1 MSNKPFNQ
9 EPEKYYA
16 VRVGRKT
23 GILEDWNE
31 CKASVLGYPNADYKS
46 FKNKEDAEDFLYGKS
61 KRKPAV
67 TKNTAIA
74 YVDGSF
80 NQFTKQYGSGVVL
93 FFNGETIEL
102 SQSGKSSELVKM
114 RNVGG
119 ELAAVSMA
127 VKEAIKRGAK
137 RIIIHHDY
145 AGISEWANGGW
156 SANKTGTIAYKKFI
170 ENMGKDI
177 KIMFQ
182 KVEAHSGDKYNDMAD
197 RLAKK
202 AVGIK

>member
-1 MSNKPFNQ
+1 MSNKPYNQ
-9 EPEKYYA
+9 NHEKFYA
-16 VRVGRKT
+16 VKVGRTT
-23 GILEDWNE
+23 GIFTDWNE
-31 CKASVLGYPNADYKS
+31 CKSSVLGYPNAIYKS
-46 FKNKEDAEDFLYGKS
+46 FKHIEDAEEFLYGKS

-67 TKNTAIA
+67 TKNTAVA

-93 FFNGETIEL
+93 FFNDKTIEL
-102 SQSGKSSELVKM
+102 SQSGKSPELVKM

-127 VKEAIKRGAK
+127 VKEAIRLGAK
-137 RIIIHHDY
+137 RIIIYHDY

-170 ENMGKDI
+170 EKMNKDI
-177 KIMFQ
+177 NIMFQ
-182 KVEAHSGDKYNDMAD
+182 KVEAHSGNKYNDKAD
-197 RLAKK
+197 ALAKK
-202 AVGIK
+202 AVGIR